1 MLHLMGGLCV
11 IAGSAVVGLQL
22 VVQRRRRLEEWKQVL
37 FACRLMERELRC
49 REPNLSEL
57 LDEAARQSGGAVGSF
72 FAGCRSR
79 MGELGSSSF
88 VSIWRE
94 NLDQANLC
102 LRRQEKDLL
111 AGLGAILGRY
121 DRESQ
126 CAALNRVAVELESQ
140 LREEDNEAQKRNKL
154 YMTLSIAGGM
164 LLVVL
169 AC

>member
-1 MLHLMGGLCV
+1 
-11 IAGSAVVGLQL
+11 
-22 VVQRRRRLEEWKQVL
+22 
-37 FACRLMERELRC
+37 
-49 REPNLSEL
+49 
-57 LDEAARQSGGAVGSF
+57 
-72 FAGCRSR
+72 